1 MNIFTLG
8 GGFIASHLPYPKILD
23 RIHPRYLR
31 VNELI
36 ELYKP
41 DCIINTI
48 GYCGENTIDD
58 CVADGNRRHKTYNSN
73 LIIPTMLAQECEFLG
88 VRLIHIGSGCIFNGE
103 SKHISVSLDGPR
115 DNGWQETD
123 PANPVS
129 FYSRTKYACDLAI
142 GSLSNVCVLRIRM
155 PVSSKR
161 SPRNLINKLINYKRV
176 VEEPNSMTFM
186 ADLVRAVDW
195 FIANDKRGI
204 YHIAHPQ
211 AIKHSEILDEYR
223 KHNPD
228 HRYEQI
234 TVDEL
239 NGIVKEPRSN
249 CLLDVSKAMNEGF
262 EYGNAHE
269 QISECVRRFS
279 IGDYNE

>member
-1 MNIFTLG
+1 MNVFTLG
-8 GGFIASHLPYPKILD
+8 NGFIASHLPYPKILD
-23 RIHPRYLR
+23 RIHPQYIR

-41 DCIINTI
+41 DCIVNTI

-58 CVADGNRRHKTYNSN
+58 CVSDGNRRHKTYNSN

-103 SKHISVSLDGPR
+103 SKHISVSLDGPK

-155 PVSSKR
+155 PVSGTR
-161 SPRNLINKLINYKRV
+161 SPRNLISKLVNYKRV

-186 ADLVRAVDW
+186 EDLRRSVEWA
-195 FIANDKRGI
+195 ISKEKTGI

-211 AIKHSEILDEYR
+211 PIKHSEILEEYR
-223 KHNPD
+223 KYRPEHQYD
-228 HRYEQI
+228 KI
-234 TVDEL
+234 TVEEL
-239 NGIVKEPRSN
+239 ASIVKEPRSN
-249 CLLDVSKAMNEGF
+249 CVLDVSKAMNEGF
-262 EYGNAHE
+262 EYWAARA
-269 QISECVRRFS
+269 QISECVKQFC
-279 IGDYNE
+279 IGD